1 MTVRKTIANKAFGGR
16 QVFRRAPYPKIQVIA
31 TGTASS
37 TKLGTITYSV
47 ATTGC
52 YLAVNTAGT
61 GTKFN
66 V

>member
-1 MTVRKTIANKAFGGR
+1 MSVRKTIANKAFGGR
-16 QVFRRAPYPKIQVIA
+16 NVFRRAPYPKIQVIA
-31 TGTASS
+31 SGAPTG
-37 TKLGTITYSV
+37 TKLGLMTYSV

-52 YLAVNTAGT
+52 YIAVNTAGT

>member
-1 MTVRKTIANKAFGGR
+1 MSVRKTIANKAFGGR
-16 QVFRRAPYPKIQVIA
+16 NVFRRAPYPHIQVLA
-31 TGTASS
+31 SGTANS
-37 TKLGTITYSV
+37 TQIGVITYSV

-52 YLAVNTAGT
+52 YIAVNTAGT

>member
-1 MTVRKTIANKAFGGR
+1 MSVRKTIERKAFGGR
-16 QVFRRAPYPKIQVIA
+16 RTLRRGAYPHIQVLAI
-31 TGTASS
+31 GTANS
-37 TKLGTITYSV
+37 TQLGVVTYSV

>member
-1 MTVRKTIANKAFGGR
+1 MTVRRVVEIKAYNGR
-16 QVFRRAPYPKIQVIA
+16 RVFKRGVSPKMMVIA
-31 TGTASS
+31 SGLLLIQQ
-37 TKLGTITYSV
+37 KDITYSV

-52 YLAVNTAGT
+52 YIAVNTAGT